1 MNDPIYA
8 RFLKQQELDAVT
20 LAASTDRLSLV
31 PVSGKP
37 TTHYLAELRCRG
49 LAKSPDGRI
58 VEHDLWAFGI
68 SFPADYLRRAV
79 PSPQVLTYLGPH
91 PEPWHPNLRGPIVCL
106 HLQPGTPLV
115 DLVYSLYELVT
126 WNLYSTSDEGLN
138 HGAAQWA
145 RHEPASR
152 FPVDRRPL
160 KRPSLAAT
168 QEESR

>member
-1 MNDPIYA
+1 MNDAIYS
-8 RFLKQQELDAVT
+8 RFLKQQELDAAALV
-20 LAASTDRLSLV
+20 ASTDRLSLV
-31 PVSGKP
+31 PVAGKP
-37 TTHYLAELRCRG
+37 TTHYLAEFHCRG
-49 LAKSPDGRI
+49 LAKAPDGRI
-58 VEHDLWAFGI
+58 VEHDRWAFGI
-68 SFPADYLRRAV
+68 SFPADYLRRAM

-91 PEPWHPNLRGPIVCL
+91 PEPWHPNLKGPLVCL

-126 WNLYSTSDEGLN
+126 WNLYSTTDEGLN

-160 KRPSLAAT
+160 KPQLSASAR
-168 QEESR
+168 EELR